1 MRLET
6 IWRDQQCNFQPPV
19 VLIERKEPL
28 VALGLYLVAGAEP
41 GVVDALFGPA
51 GDPPQ
56 MIFLRLLLKSG
67 VPIMELPLSITLDTD
82 KRPPELWAI
91 PPTPLPEPVVLAKFG
106 RRLLA
111 WLPSADPRWF
121 VLAMGASQADHL
133 HLELIGDTVWAI
145 WADAAKGIQYKVVP

>member
-1 MRLET
+1 V
-6 IWRDQQCNFQPPV
+6 F
-19 VLIERKEPL
+19 LIERKEPL

-56 MIFLRLLLKSG
+56 MIFLRLPMNG
-67 VPIMELPLSITLDTD
+67 GPPIMEFSLSIPLDVN
-82 KRPPELWAI
+82 KQPPSNWALT
-91 PPTPLPEPVVLAKFG
+91 PTPMSEPVVIAKFG

-111 WLPSADPRWF
+111 WRPSADPRWF